1 MDFLE
6 LFNRLARLAKPAVA
20 DELVPIT
27 DLDAPLKDTGIDSLD
42 MLMITVY
49 TCEIFGIPEEV
60 GKNLK
65 PANVAEVKS
74 FVEQHKTRDFGTLE
88 EALAAIT

>member
-1 MDFLE
+1 MNFLD
-6 LFNRLARLAKPAVA
+6 LFNRLARLAKPAA
-20 DELVPIT
+20 ASELVEIT
-27 DLDAPLKDTGIDSLD
+27 DPQGPLKDTGIDSLD

-49 TCEIFGIPEEV
+49 LCEIFGIPEEV

-65 PANVAEVKS
+65 PASVAEVEA
-74 FVEQHKTRDFGTLE
+74 FVQQHKTRDFGSVE